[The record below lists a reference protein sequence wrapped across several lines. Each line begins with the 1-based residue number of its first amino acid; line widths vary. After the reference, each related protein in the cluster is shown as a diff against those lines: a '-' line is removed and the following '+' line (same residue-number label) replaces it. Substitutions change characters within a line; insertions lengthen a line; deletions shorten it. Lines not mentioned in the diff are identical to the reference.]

1 MFNIFKKESTEKAEP
16 MAFIFIGRSGC
27 GKGTQVELFKK
38 NIEEKT
44 DVQTIHVETG
54 SLLRGFVKTPSYT
67 GQKTKEIIETGS
79 LMPESIVIG
88 LWIDHLIKNFTGKE
102 NLIFDGVPRKIQ
114 EAILLDGTLKF
125 YGIKNYK
132 VIYIDVSREWAIKR
146 LLARSRKDDTE
157 EGINKRMNWFENDVI
172 PCIDF
177 FKNDKECEV
186 FSINGEQTVEEVHTE
201 IMKKIFNN

>member
-1 MFNIFKKESTEKAEP
+1 MDPK
-16 MAFIFIGRSGC
+16 AFIFIGRSGC

-38 NIEEKT
+38 IIEEKT
-44 DVQTIHVETG
+44 GAQTIHVETG
-54 SLLRGFVKTPSYT
+54 SLLREFVKTPSYT

-88 LWIDHLIKNFTGKE
+88 LWIGHLMTNFTGKE
-102 NLIFDGVPRKIQ
+102 NLIFDGAPRKIQ

-132 VIYIDVSREWAIKR
+132 VIYIDVSREWATKR
-146 LLARSRKDDTE
+146 LLARARKDDTE

-186 FSINGEQTVEEVHTE
+186 FSINGEQTVEEVHAE
-201 IMKKIFNN
+201 IMKKVFNE

>member
-1 MFNIFKKESTEKAEP
+1 MFNIFKKEESNIDPK
-16 MAFIFIGRSGC
+16 AFIFIGRSGC

-38 NIEEKT
+38 IIEEKT
-44 DVQTIHVETG
+44 GAQTIHVETG

-88 LWIDHLIKNFTGKE
+88 LWVGHLMSNFTGKE
-102 NLIFDGVPRKIQ
+102 NLIFDGAPRKIQ

-132 VIYIDVSREWAIKR
+132 VMYIDVSREWATKR
-146 LLARSRKDDTE
+146 LLARGRKDDTE

-186 FSINGEQTVEEVHTE
+186 FSINGEQSVEDVHTE
-201 IMKKIFNN
+201 IMKKVFNE

>member
-1 MFNIFKKESTEKAEP
+1 MFNIFKKEENNTEPK
-16 MAFIFIGRSGC
+16 AFIFIGRSGC

-38 NIEEKT
+38 IIEEKT
-44 DVQTIHVETG
+44 GAQTIHVETG

-88 LWIDHLIKNFTGKE
+88 LWVGHLMTNFTGKE
-102 NLIFDGVPRKIQ
+102 NLIFDGAPRKIQ

-132 VIYIDVSREWAIKR
+132 VMYIDVGREWATKR
-146 LLARSRKDDTE
+146 LLARGRKDDTE
-157 EGINKRMNWFENDVI
+157 EGINKRMDWFENDVI

-177 FKNDKECEV
+177 FKKDKECEV
-186 FSINGEQTVEEVHTE
+186 FSINGEQSVEEVHAE
-201 IMKKIFNN
+201 IMKKVFNE